1 MRVHTRTEGGCTGQ
15 SPGRGRP
22 AYEAGAPCSTGQGRQ
37 GPEAGPSPGQRRRD
51 VTADVAPLVEA
62 TGEVAAG

>member
-1 MRVHTRTEGGCTGQ
+1 MRFHTRTEGGSNTGHG
-15 SPGRGRP
+15 PGHGRQAP
-22 AYEAGAPCSTGQGRQ
+22 EAGA
-37 GPEAGPSPGQRRRD
+37 SPGQRRRD